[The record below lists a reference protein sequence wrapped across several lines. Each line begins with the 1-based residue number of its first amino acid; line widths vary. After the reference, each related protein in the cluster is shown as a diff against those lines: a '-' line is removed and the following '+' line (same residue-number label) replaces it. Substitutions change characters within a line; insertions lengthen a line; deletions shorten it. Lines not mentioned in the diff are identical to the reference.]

1 MFSEAMDWQS
11 VATKSSE
18 DVVIYPVNGGHRSG
32 SSQIKVKNIVDSSW
46 DKAFHWGNLVAT
58 HCKGQY
64 FAYALTGYLYTKM
77 LYLTLSTKFVLVV

>member
-18 DVVIYPVNGGHRSG
+18 DVIIYPVNGGHRSG

-58 HCKGQY
+58 HYKGQY
-64 FAYALTGYLYTKM
+64 FAYALTGYFYK
-77 LYLTLSTKFVLVV
+77 TLQVPDCTH